1 MARPPKRLVKS
12 TSPEKKSEKPKP
24 QPQED
29 VVYSPEYLSSE
40 KAMVQAEQEMGKLEV
55 S

>member
-1 MARPPKRLVKS
+1 MARPPKKIVKNA
-12 TSPEKKSEKPKP
+12 SPEKKSEKPKP
-24 QPQED
+24 QQQED

-40 KAMVQAEQEMGKLEV
+40 DAMVQAEQEMEKLEV